1 MENHRL
7 SSLATLAETYVS
19 TPVVSM
25 TAIGHAHEANPSVG
39 PQAAHA
45 NPAKDAVLL
54 KAAEDLVKAMT
65 LAQRDIAIIF
75 NRTKAHAHQGDD
87 LSHLL
92 VMAQQFYE
100 LAGELKQSIQ
110 HDILHGTHG

>member
-1 MENHRL
+1 MENPSLARL
-7 SSLATLAETYVS
+7 SALAETYVAS
-19 TPVVSM
+19 PVVSM
-25 TAIGHAHEANPSVG
+25 TALGATHEANPSVG

-54 KAAEDLVKAMT
+54 KAADDLVKAMT

-110 HDILHGTHG
+110 HDILRQAHG